1 MAKSFDDIMTDI
13 TGYVNANI
21 GTVDT
26 RVGTVLRE
34 AILGPVAN
42 ELVDVYAQLDQIQQ
56 NQTISS
62 PESISSDAMNGIAA
76 NFGLT
81 KFGGTASSGYVQFYR
96 FNMPTGSIFIPAGTK
111 VFTSSTGDSMYFSTL
126 NAATLSSSSPQDPV
140 SGAYYVDVAV
150 QCSVTGSVGNVSAG
164 TISIQTIAGIDGV
177 TNQNDFTTGQDTQ
190 TNTQLA
196 ELIAARAQGNMG
208 TASGYRDLIE
218 NNYSVEGMT
227 IITPTDPEA
236 NRAQY
241 GGALDIIIQT
251 STYIQSVETPS
262 LSATPFYPMFLPL
275 LDVVSING
283 FDSTDAVQTLIP
295 VTDYDVVI
303 DDYSP
308 LSGSYEEKSH
318 INFHIHS
325 FIPKTPSVL
334 TVTYSNTELIR
345 VIQSFLEDQA
355 NKILGSDVLVKVAR
369 SVGVNISADI
379 VVVPG
384 NDPTT
389 IQDACVTSVTNFLNS
404 KLLGQSV
411 DASDVIAVIADTTGV
426 DAVDLATFKM
436 ARADMPSSYVQEVV
450 AIKQNYIVASTI
462 TINVVG

>member
-436 ARADMPSSYVQEVV
+436 ARADTPSSYVQEVV